1 MDCTDFLTEFGLHWS
16 ADLATKI
23 KSHIL
28 DQSLTAGRSAT
39 SAGIIIV
46 FDLQQS
52 KFRYSV
58 KPTVILP

>member
-1 MDCTDFLTEFGLHWS
+1 MDCPDFLTKFGLHWS
-16 ADLATKI
+16 ADPATKI

-46 FDLQQS
+46 FDLQ
-52 KFRYSV
+52 
-58 KPTVILP
+58 